1 MQGLAVP
8 SSAGVRRRREGSRTC
23 FTSCTSA
30 PTRGALGWLLQMK
43 QINGTWSREVDVAAG
58 GGGGSRE
65 ASPGEMQRLLCSQ
78 SLGTPSEP
86 RPALLRAVRAHRVT
100 TPALVTPFEY
110 KTPQGT
116 FGQVLS
122 TFNHGTCRR
131 LPAGMAQTMI
141 SLAQPLLK
149 LFVCRS

>member
-1 MQGLAVP
+1 MLLLLVVVG
-8 SSAGVRRRREGSRTC
+8 AGRHRQVRCRD
-23 FTSCTSA
+23 F
-30 PTRGALGWLLQMK
+30 ALY
-43 QINGTWSREVDVAAG
+43 
-58 GGGGSRE
+58 
-65 ASPGEMQRLLCSQ
+65 SQ

-116 FGQVLS
+116 FGQVPS

-131 LPAGMAQTMI
+131 LPAGIVQAMI